1 MDARTD
7 ARAADTVPLRVEP
20 TEREVPLERAAT
32 AELATAEERAA
43 IAEERAAASARAMAE
58 ERERAAIAEE
68 RAAAD
73 ARKLKILTAE
83 LAALRATLAAAP
95 PIRAPH
101 RLRSFPSGMAAIAS
115 APPLI
120 IDSPAKALDPIQLT
134 AACLDAAARPLSPAL
149 AHLSAAPSL
158 ECWHSLSAS
167 SLLQEE
173 TGYPFATSHVPAWVE
188 CTQRLSTQTKGSRAA
203 STLYLPGGMPAA
215 ARPAPLSMEVPWGCY
230 PEVLAWPREPFHPAF
245 SGELKSAGMGSL
257 PRMFDEILTYAMLG
271 MLGSYFQGEPPG
283 TRRFFRAPPHAFS
296 LAAFPHVG
304 YVVLV
309 EWVGHLH
316 GCVVSEPFFLGSPA
330 HAAAMAALPDSNMGV
345 AGCYVD
351 VRLDTAA
358 VVVWPEYEGA
368 QPGVMWRVAPPDS
381 GSGGGGGDN
390 GGLPGDGYDFFKV
403 IFAHAFPAPFFRRLH
418 AAYAAY
424 AAACAAAASAA
435 PGSEDSLPASLV
447 PAELLFGA
455 GAVCVR
461 MPWVRGRDALPAE
474 LGVGGAAVEPV
485 ARAVLWLARR
495 GLLYTDLREPNVRV
509 EEGVAGAP
517 PSVVLVDYDDMEV
530 VGPVQSAGEL
540 LGLLEARG
548 ARFVGE
554 EAGARPAVVEALRR
568 LG

>member
-1 MDARTD
+1 MAS
-7 ARAADTVPLRVEP
+7 
-20 TEREVPLERAAT
+20 
-32 AELATAEERAA
+32 AEERAA
-43 IAEERAAASARAMAE
+43 NAERALAEERAASARASAESAHAMDIMA
-58 ERERAAIAEE
+58 AE
-68 RAAAD
+68 
-73 ARKLKILTAE
+73 I
-83 LAALRATLAAAP
+83 AALRLAASLAAP
-95 PIRAPH
+95 PIRAP
-101 RLRSFPSGMAAIAS
+101 RRSRPFPNGMAAIAS
-115 APPLI
+115 APPLV
-120 IDSPAKALDPIQLT
+120 IDSPAKASTPIQLT
-134 AACLDAAARPLSPAL
+134 VACFDAAARPLSHAL

-158 ECWHSLSAS
+158 ECWHALSAN

-173 TGYPFATSHVPAWVE
+173 TGYPFATRHVPAWVE
-188 CTQRLSTQTKGSRAA
+188 CTQRLSTQTKGSKAA

-215 ARPAPLSMEVPWGCY
+215 ARPASLSTVVPWGCY

-245 SGELKSAGMGSL
+245 SGELKSAGTGSP
-257 PRMFDEILTYAMLG
+257 PRMFDEILTYAMMG
-271 MLGSYFQGEPPG
+271 MLGSYFRDEPEG

-330 HAAAMAALPDSNMGV
+330 HAGAMAALPDSDMGG

-351 VRLDTAA
+351 VRLDKAA
-358 VVVWPEYEGA
+358 VAVWPEEEGA
-368 QPGVMWRVAPPDS
+368 QPGVMWRVVPPD
-381 GSGGGGGDN
+381 SGGGGG
-390 GGLPGDGYDFFKV
+390 GLHGNGDGFFKV

-424 AAACAAAASAA
+424 AAACTAAASAA
-435 PGSEDSLPASLV
+435 PGSKDSLPASLV

-461 MPWVRGRDALPAE
+461 MPWVRGRDAAPAE
-474 LGVGGAAVEPV
+474 LGEGGAAVEPV
-485 ARAVLWLARR
+485 ARALLWLARH

-509 EEGVAGAP
+509 VDGVGGA
-517 PSVVLVDYDDMEV
+517 VLVDYDDMEV
-530 VGPVQSAGEL
+530 VGPVRSAGEL

-548 ARFVGE
+548 AKFAGK

-568 LG
+568 LW

>member
-1 MDARTD
+1 
-7 ARAADTVPLRVEP
+7 
-20 TEREVPLERAAT
+20 
-32 AELATAEERAA
+32 
-43 IAEERAAASARAMAE
+43 
-58 ERERAAIAEE
+58 
-68 RAAAD
+68 
-73 ARKLKILTAE
+73 
-83 LAALRATLAAAP
+83 
-95 PIRAPH
+95 
-101 RLRSFPSGMAAIAS
+101 MAAIAS

-120 IDSPAKALDPIQLT
+120 IDSPAKASNPIQLT
-134 AACLDAAARPLSPAL
+134 VACFDAAARPLSPAL

-158 ECWHSLSAS
+158 ECWHALSAN

-173 TGYPFATSHVPAWVE
+173 TGYPIATRHVPAWVE
-188 CTQRLSTQTKGSRAA
+188 CTQRLSTQTKGSKAA

-215 ARPAPLSMEVPWGCY
+215 SRPASLSMVVPWGCY
-230 PEVLAWPREPFHPAF
+230 PGVLAWPREPFHPAF
-245 SGELKSAGMGSL
+245 SGELKSVGAGSP
-257 PRMFDEILTYAMLG
+257 PRMFDEIFTYAMMG
-271 MLGSYFQGEPPG
+271 MLGSYFRNEPAG

-330 HAAAMAALPDSNMGV
+330 HADAMAALPDSDMGG

-351 VRLDTAA
+351 VRLDKVA
-358 VVVWPEYEGA
+358 VEVWPEEEGA
-368 QPGVMWRVAPPDS
+368 RPGVMWRVVPPD
-381 GSGGGGGDN
+381 SGGGGG
-390 GGLPGDGYDFFKV
+390 GIHGIGDGFFKV

-435 PGSEDSLPASLV
+435 PGSKDSLPASLV

-461 MPWVRGRDALPAE
+461 MPWVMGRDAVPAE
-474 LGVGGAAVEPV
+474 LGEGGAAVEPV
-485 ARAVLWLARR
+485 ARALLWLARH

-509 EEGVAGAP
+509 VRGVGGA
-517 PSVVLVDYDDMEV
+517 VLVDYDDMEV
-530 VGPVQSAGEL
+530 VDPVQSAGEL
-540 LGLLEARG
+540 VGLLEARG
-548 ARFVGE
+548 AKFVGE

-568 LG
+568 LW

>member
-1 MDARTD
+1 M
-7 ARAADTVPLRVEP
+7 
-20 TEREVPLERAAT
+20 ERAAT
-32 AELATAEERAA
+32 TELAGERVDSAEERAA
-43 IAEERAAASARAMAE
+43 IAERALAEERAASAATLAEERAASARAMAE
-58 ERERAAIAEE
+58 ERAASARAMDTMAAE
-68 RAAAD
+68 
-73 ARKLKILTAE
+73 I
-83 LAALRATLAAAP
+83 AALRLAATLAAP
-95 PIRAPH
+95 PLRAPH
-101 RLRSFPSGMAAIAS
+101 RPRPFPNGMAAIAS
-115 APPLI
+115 APPLS
-120 IDSPAKALDPIQLT
+120 IDSPNEAANPIQLT
-134 AACLDAAARPLSPAL
+134 VACFDAAARPLSPAL

-158 ECWHSLSAS
+158 ECWHELSAN

-173 TGYPFATSHVPAWVE
+173 TGYPFATRHVPAWVE
-188 CTQRLSTQTKGSRAA
+188 CTQRLSAQTKGSKAA

-215 ARPAPLSMEVPWGCY
+215 ARPASLSMVVPWGCF

-245 SGELKSAGMGSL
+245 SGELKSAGTGSP
-257 PRMFDEILTYAMLG
+257 PRMFDEILTFAMMG
-271 MLGSYFQGEPPG
+271 MLGSYFRDEPAG

-330 HAAAMAALPDSNMGV
+330 HAAARAALPDSDMGG

-351 VRLDTAA
+351 VRLDEAA
-358 VVVWPEYEGA
+358 VEVWPEEEGA
-368 QPGVMWRVAPPDS
+368 QPGVMWRVVPPD
-381 GSGGGGGDN
+381 SGGGGG
-390 GGLPGDGYDFFKV
+390 GLHGNGDGFFKV
-403 IFAHAFPAPFFRRLH
+403 IFAHAFSAPFFRRLH

-435 PGSEDSLPASLV
+435 PGSKDSLPASLV

-461 MPWVRGRDALPAE
+461 MPWVLGRDAAPAE
-474 LGVGGAAVEPV
+474 LGEGGAAVEPV
-485 ARAVLWLARR
+485 ARALLWLARR

-509 EEGVAGAP
+509 VDGVGGA
-517 PSVVLVDYDDMEV
+517 VLVDYDDMEV
-530 VGPVQSAGEL
+530 VDPLQSAEEL

-548 ARFVGE
+548 AKFVGE

-568 LG
+568 LW